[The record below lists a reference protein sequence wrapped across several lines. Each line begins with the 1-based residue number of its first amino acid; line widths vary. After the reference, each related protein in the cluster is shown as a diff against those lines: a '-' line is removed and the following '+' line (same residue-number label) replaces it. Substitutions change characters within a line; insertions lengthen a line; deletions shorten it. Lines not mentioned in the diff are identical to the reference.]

1 MCMNYQLPTY
11 EKIKFHQIGNY
22 HYELEQNMRD
32 DTLMHIKSAG
42 IRIEEWKAPEK

>member
-1 MCMNYQLPTY
+1 MIANPNQQGASLNTC
-11 EKIKFHQIGNY
+11 ESKNY

-42 IRIEEWKAPEK
+42 IRIEEWKAPER